1 MTKIRTILSLAM
13 SLAAVCLSAQIK
25 PGQPWLDVDGKP
37 INAHGSC
44 VVNHNGT
51 YYWFGEDR
59 TKSVSNGVSCYKSDN
74 LYDWKRVGLAL
85 ATEGEMRED
94 MNDVAQGRLF
104 ERPKVAYN
112 AETGKW
118 VMWSHWE
125 NGSGYGEARVC
136 VAVSDSVQGPYK
148 LYKTF
153 RPNDHDSRDQTLFVD
168 TDGTAYHFGSTDMN
182 TNMNVAQLR
191 TDYLEPSQNETK
203 ILKSKKCEAPAIFK
217 VGDMYFG
224 LFSGCTGWAPNPGRI
239 AYSFDVL
246 GDWEYDGTNFAV
258 DNKRHTTYDSQSA
271 YVFAVPGKE
280 NAFVY
285 VGDRWNPK
293 DVGNSTQVWLPIS
306 MRTGYPTVMWYDD
319 WNLDVFN
326 DMYRYKRA
334 AQIVKGNKY
343 ALLEK
348 KSNRL
353 VSQRPNR
360 GLSIENDDDNLN
372 LEFEFIPTDKASIYR
387 IMIPKTGKY
396 LTSMMGVLRLNDSAD
411 GDSQLWEFE
420 PQPDGYIKIRSI
432 ASGKYLT
439 VSGANTMA
447 GSGIH
452 LAELSKK
459 GHQDFAAYFDSKRYN
474 YPEAAL
480 FTEAY
485 HSKIKK

>member
-1 MTKIRTILSLAM
+1 MKIMKVQIAIAF
-13 SLAAVCLSAQIK
+13 AAFISTVSLSAQIK
-25 PGQPWLDVDGKP
+25 PGLPWLDTNGKA

-44 VVNHNGT
+44 IVNHNGI

-74 LYDWKRVGLAL
+74 LYDWERVGLAL

-112 AETGKW
+112 TSTGKW

-136 VAVSDSVQGPYK
+136 VAVSDTPEGPYK

-153 RPNDHDSRDQTLFVD
+153 RPNGHDSRDQTLFVD
-168 TDGTAYHFGSTDMN
+168 DNGNAYHFGSTDMN
-182 TNMNVAQLR
+182 TNMNVAKLR
-191 TDYLEPSQNETK
+191 PDYLEPSSEETK
-203 ILKSKKCEAPAIFK
+203 ILNSQKCEAPAIFK

-224 LFSGCTGWAPNPGRI
+224 LFSGCTGWAPNPGRT
-239 AYSFDVL
+239 AYTFDIL
-246 GDWEYDGTNFAV
+246 SDWNYDGTNFAV
-258 DNKRHTTYDSQSA
+258 DNLKHTTYDSQSA
-271 YVFAVPGKE
+271 YVFRIPDKE

-306 MRTGYPTVMWYDD
+306 MRSGYPTVMWYDE
-319 WNLDVFN
+319 WNLGVFD

-334 AQIVKGNKY
+334 AEIEKGNKY

-353 VSQRPNR
+353 VSQKPNR
-360 GLSIENDDDNLN
+360 GLSIENDDDAIN
-372 LEFEFIPTDKASIYR
+372 LEFEFIPTDKPSQYR
-387 IMIPKTGKY
+387 ILIPKTGKY
-396 LTSMMGVLRLNDSAD
+396 LTSTMGVLRLNAQID
-411 GDSQLWEFE
+411 GETQLWLLEK
-420 PQPDGYIKIRSI
+420 QPDGYMKFRSVN
-432 ASGKYLT
+432 SGKYLT

-452 LAELSKK
+452 LASLAKNS
-459 GHQDFAAYFDSKRYN
+459 HQDFAVYFDSRKYD
-474 YPEAAL
+474 YPEADIFSRL
-480 FTEAY
+480 Y
-485 HSKIKK
+485 HSNK